1 MDSSEDTTAE
11 EPDDIDWNEVARK
24 ALGSAVLAA
33 FVGGA
38 MQVLGDVIRA
48 ELKAAPK
55 RTHGGGAAPVEEAV
69 ESEQPVACR
78 DEFEK
83 AGEVLG
89 VDPEA
94 GQSEIRAAL
103 RARLAESRVHPDQ
116 GGDPEEAKRLI
127 AAQNLLLDYARF
139 RGKP

>member
-1 MDSSEDTTAE
+1 MKSNDKATPE
-11 EPDDIDWNEVARK
+11 EPDEIDWNEVARK

-48 ELKAAPK
+48 ELRAAPK
-55 RTHGGGAAPVEEAV
+55 RHVRDSAPVEPPPRAA
-69 ESEQPVACR
+69 PLHNYR
-78 DEFEK
+78 DEYDL
-83 AGEVLG
+83 AGELLG

-94 GQSEIRAAL
+94 GQAEIRAAL
-103 RARLAESRVHPDQ
+103 RARLAESRAHPDQ
-116 GGDPEEAKRLI
+116 GGDPEEAKILI
-127 AAQNLLLDYARF
+127 AAQNLLLEYARF

>member
-1 MDSSEDTTAE
+1 MKSNDEATPDEPE
-11 EPDDIDWNEVARK
+11 EIDWNEVARK

-48 ELKAAPK
+48 ELKAAP
-55 RTHGGGAAPVEEAV
+55 RRPTRDSGPAAQPARPEPVFDH
-69 ESEQPVACR
+69 R
-78 DEFEK
+78 DEYDL
-83 AGEVLG
+83 AGELLG

-94 GQSEIRAAL
+94 GQAEIRAAL
-103 RARLAESRVHPDQ
+103 RARLAESRAHPDQ
-116 GGDPEEAKRLI
+116 GGDPEEAKILI
-127 AAQNLLLDYARF
+127 AAQNLLLEYARF